1 MRLGSMVIQHRARA
15 LAVPHTQACV
25 HKRWQ
30 AIPALTGTGIIQE
43 QLTGSLSRFTHVL
56 IPARIARSQLLVKHA
71 SDTRVIP
78 HFTPLSRIALCLAT
92 GMALVLTEMTQG

>member
-25 HKRWQ
+25 YERWQ

-43 QLTGSLSRFTHVL
+43 QLTGSLPRFTHVL
-56 IPARIARSQLLVKHA
+56 IPVRIARSQLLVNRV
-71 SDTRVIP
+71 SGTRVIP
-78 HFTPLSRIALCLAT
+78 HFTPLSRIAPWAHH
-92 GMALVLTEMTQG
+92 